1 MDIFYKFLAALHT
14 HHKNNCHYSHLRK
27 NQPKFSAFQMIK
39 GEYIDDIKYIWI
51 RGNTYM
57 GNGLFRFINLF
68 WFISLLSLTINRL
81 IKKTDLIITSSTY
94 PLDIYPAL
102 LLKKIN
108 KSCKLIY
115 EPHDLW
121 PMVLYKIGNI
131 KKSHPLV
138 KWMQYAEELSCKK
151 ADKVISMHPNNIDH
165 LLNHGCVEEKFF
177 HIPNGVDVSE
187 WAQKTALPTEHS
199 NFLTQSRDSNN
210 LIVTYAGSISEA
222 NGIESFIKVAKK
234 MENEDIIFCIVGEGS
249 LKPEMQKYAK
259 SISLTNIKFL
269 PRIDK
274 SAIPSLLE
282 MSDICYVGFVHSPLY
297 KYGISPNK
305 LWDYMMASRPIIM
318 VINSSNNPIKEAN
331 CGKTI
336 STGEVQDIVLAIK
349 ELIQLPKENRIKLG
363 VNAKKYVIK
372 NNSYKILAKKFIRI
386 SKGERFES

>member
-1 MDIFYKFLAALHT
+1 
-14 HHKNNCHYSHLRK
+14 
-27 NQPKFSAFQMIK
+27 
-39 GEYIDDIKYIWI
+39 
-51 RGNTYM
+51 
-57 GNGLFRFINLF
+57 
-68 WFISLLSLTINRL
+68 
-81 IKKTDLIITSSTY
+81 
-94 PLDIYPAL
+94 
-102 LLKKIN
+102 
-108 KSCKLIY
+108 
-115 EPHDLW
+115 
-121 PMVLYKIGNI
+121 
-131 KKSHPLV
+131 
-138 KWMQYAEELSCKK
+138 
-151 ADKVISMHPNNIDH
+151 
-165 LLNHGCVEEKFF
+165 
-177 HIPNGVDVSE
+177 
-187 WAQKTALPTEHS
+187 
-199 NFLTQSRDSNN
+199 
-210 LIVTYAGSISEA
+210 
-222 NGIESFIKVAKK
+222 